1 MGESDLA
8 ADRERFLARGTKSIE
23 NFIVL
28 GPRLRGSEPIA
39 AGHIGSHRCRNS
51 VPRTNYRFA

>member
-23 NFIVL
+23 NLVL
-28 GPRLRGSEPIA
+28 GRPADAR
-39 AGHIGSHRCRNS
+39 
-51 VPRTNYRFA
+51 